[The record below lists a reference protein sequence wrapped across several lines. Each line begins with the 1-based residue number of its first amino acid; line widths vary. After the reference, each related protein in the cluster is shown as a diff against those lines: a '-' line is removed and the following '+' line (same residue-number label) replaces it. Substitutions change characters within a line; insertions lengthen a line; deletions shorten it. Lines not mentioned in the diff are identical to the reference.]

1 MKFLAEDN
9 DSFNDKKHILA
20 LGRDSPITAYCG
32 GEFGINAQY
41 PPPQTEPTARVKT
54 ANLSIKDTQQ
64 DLTGGINK
72 FRLQG
77 NASFQLQVF
86 IQLYQGMGCSQHL
99 SNYSL
104 LMCESLY
111 LDFRYQLEFFKYKAR
126 LRSWDLW
133 VMGSPKPIK
142 IK

>member
-1 MKFLAEDN
+1 MMR
-9 DSFNDKKHILA
+9 KHILA
-20 LGRDSPITAYCG
+20 LGRASPITAYYG

-41 PPPQTEPTARVKT
+41 PPPQTEPAARVKT
-54 ANLSIKDTQQ
+54 ANPEYTDTQQ
-64 DLTGGINK
+64 DLTGGIIK

-77 NASFQLQVF
+77 NASLQLQVF

-104 LMCESLY
+104 LMCEFLY

-133 VMGSPKPIK
+133 VMGSPKLIK

>member
-1 MKFLAEDN
+1 MPNIHHHRPNLQQGLK
-9 DSFNDKKHILA
+9 
-20 LGRDSPITAYCG
+20 
-32 GEFGINAQY
+32 Q
-41 PPPQTEPTARVKT
+41 QT
-54 ANLSIKDTQQ
+54 LSTKDTQQ

-99 SNYSL
+99 RSCSL
-104 LMCESLY
+104 LRCESLY
-111 LDFRYQLEFFKYKAR
+111 IYFRYQLEFFKYKAR

-133 VMGSPKPIK
+133 VMG
-142 IK
+142 

>member
-1 MKFLAEDN
+1 MPNIHHHRPNLQQGLK
-9 DSFNDKKHILA
+9 
-20 LGRDSPITAYCG
+20 
-32 GEFGINAQY
+32 Q
-41 PPPQTEPTARVKT
+41 QT
-54 ANLSIKDTQQ
+54 LSITDTQQ
-64 DLTGGINK
+64 DLTGGIIK

-104 LMCESLY
+104 LMGESLY
-111 LDFRYQLEFFKYKAR
+111 LDFSYQLEFFKNKAR

-133 VMGSPKPIK
+133 VMGSPKLSK
-142 IK
+142 IKQLI

>member
-1 MKFLAEDN
+1 MPNIHHHRPNLQQGLK
-9 DSFNDKKHILA
+9 
-20 LGRDSPITAYCG
+20 
-32 GEFGINAQY
+32 Q
-41 PPPQTEPTARVKT
+41 QT
-54 ANLSIKDTQQ
+54 LSIKDTQQ

-72 FRLQG
+72 FGLQG

-86 IQLYQGMGCSQHL
+86 IKLYQGMGCSQHL

-126 LRSWDLW
+126 LQSWDLW
-133 VMGSPKPIK
+133 VMGSPNAKQDETILK
-142 IK
+142 YHN